1 MNLKARFSL
10 ISLMFKRR
18 SIKEIV
24 KKNIEIIW
32 GYPLYVLSCITPR
45 NKKKWLV
52 GSHVG
57 FSGNPKYFFIYVV
70 AECKMKKCYWIAAT
84 RAEERKIRE
93 LGFPAYYRWSIKG
106 VFHSITAGTYIY
118 GFHLIDVNFW
128 TSGGVKRINLWHG
141 VGIKNIEFKS
151 TKGSAGKIYDEKNF
165 FSRVYLPYLF
175 KRPHLFLSTS
185 PLMTEHFKQCFRIT
199 DKECIEGIYPRCD
212 IFRWQSEKLKQFIY
226 QYESAESLALIEKLK
241 KCRKSYLYMPTWR
254 ETRENFIVSAGF
266 DFVLLNEVLRQRDNL
281 FLLKLHPESNLS
293 MEEMSRYS
301 NILVLD
307 KKIDIY
313 PVLPFTDVL
322 VTDYSSIYY
331 DYLLMPGKEVLLF
344 PFDYAEYITA
354 GRDLAFDFDKYT
366 PGKRVHTFEE
376 LLTVIRDE
384 VSLQFDE
391 REWIVNQFWNYTY
404 TISSLVMKIK
414 TLA

>member
-199 DKECIEGIYPRCD
+199 DKECI
-212 IFRWQSEKLKQFIY
+212 
-226 QYESAESLALIEKLK
+226 
-241 KCRKSYLYMPTWR
+241 
-254 ETRENFIVSAGF
+254 
-266 DFVLLNEVLRQRDNL
+266 
-281 FLLKLHPESNLS
+281 
-293 MEEMSRYS
+293 
-301 NILVLD
+301 
-307 KKIDIY
+307 
-313 PVLPFTDVL
+313 
-322 VTDYSSIYY
+322 
-331 DYLLMPGKEVLLF
+331 
-344 PFDYAEYITA
+344 
-354 GRDLAFDFDKYT
+354 
-366 PGKRVHTFEE
+366 
-376 LLTVIRDE
+376 
-384 VSLQFDE
+384 
-391 REWIVNQFWNYTY
+391 
-404 TISSLVMKIK
+404 
-414 TLA
+414 